1 MVLHCVEIL
10 FASVAVGL
18 LGGRFAVAGVG
29 MDAGSAARFW
39 SLGELGLLMPFCPLH
54 FLLN

>member
-10 FASVAVGL
+10 FASVTVGL
-18 LGGRFAVAGVG
+18 LGGRFAVADVG

-39 SLGELGLLMPFCPLH
+39 SLGELSLLMPFCPLH